1 MLQAVKKSSN
11 ETKDFAVRVINISI
25 FGCASFVAL
34 SSHTGVMNVKGNFGG
49 GGGTLA
55 VSSFAKTRKKMF
67 VVRFATFDLGNSCG
81 IEIELN
87 KAVHTEI

>member
-1 MLQAVKKSSN
+1 MLQAVKNSSN

-34 SSHTGVMNVKGNFGG
+34 SSHTGVMNVKGNFG